1 MKKAFG
7 EREKIKEFSA
17 IDDSNAIDNGG
28 IYKGEFKKGTKI
40 RHGKGASI
48 CNLSD
53 QTIVAGLTWSQR
65 KIKEKTFTSKYQ
77 SWNVSAAIKSIQL

>member
-7 EREKIKEFSA
+7 NRTKTKEFSA
-17 IDDSNAIDNGG
+17 IDDSNSIDNGG
-28 IYKGEFKKGTKI
+28 RYIGEFKKGTKI

-48 CNLSD
+48 WNLSD

-65 KIKEKTFTSKYQ
+65 KIRANKFTSKYQ
-77 SWNVSAAIKSIQL
+77 SWNVSAAIKPI

>member
-7 EREKIKEFSA
+7 DRTKTKEFSV
-17 IDDSNAIDNGG
+17 IEDPNAVENGG
-28 IYKGEFKKGTKI
+28 KYVGEFKKGTKI

-53 QTIVAGLTWSQR
+53 QTIVAGLTW
-65 KIKEKTFTSKYQ
+65 
-77 SWNVSAAIKSIQL
+77 